1 MAYIDDNFIATETV
15 EDHMER
21 LREVFPCL
29 REAGLKMRV
38 SKSDFIKSEM
48 KYLMNGRIVSANG
61 IKPDPKAVSKT
72 P

>member
-1 MAYIDDNFIATETV
+1 MAYIDDIFIATETV

-48 KYLMNGRIVSANG
+48 KYLGRIVSANG